1 MDIDSTSQTYND
13 VIHNFKRKEKETIL
27 KNSAFDLNLLIESI
41 LSLIEV
47 CQILQKIHDINQK
60 NAEQLADVFSNKTET
75 MIKTSFAEQR

>member
-60 NAEQLADVFSNKTET
+60 NAEQLADVYSNKTET